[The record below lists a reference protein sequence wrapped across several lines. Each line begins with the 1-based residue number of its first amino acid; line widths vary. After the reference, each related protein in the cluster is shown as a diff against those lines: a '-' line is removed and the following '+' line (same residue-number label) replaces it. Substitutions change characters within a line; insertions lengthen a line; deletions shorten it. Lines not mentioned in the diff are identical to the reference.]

1 MAHLLVTGG
10 AGYIG
15 SHVLRALRRV
25 GHTAIVIDDLRAGS
39 SPERVE
45 GTPLVRR
52 DVGEPDALA
61 RIFADYG
68 PFDGVLHFAALLSV
82 PESVKDPLLYYR
94 NNFCAAERLV
104 ECAVRYGVR
113 AFVFSS
119 TAATYGVPDVQP
131 IAESSPTQ
139 PINP

>member
-52 DVGEPDALA
+52 DVGEPDRGRVA
-61 RIFADYG
+61 RR
-68 PFDGVLHFAALLSV
+68 GVWA
-82 PESVKDPLLYYR
+82 
-94 NNFCAAERLV
+94 
-104 ECAVRYGVR
+104 
-113 AFVFSS
+113 
-119 TAATYGVPDVQP
+119 
-131 IAESSPTQ
+131 
-139 PINP
+139 